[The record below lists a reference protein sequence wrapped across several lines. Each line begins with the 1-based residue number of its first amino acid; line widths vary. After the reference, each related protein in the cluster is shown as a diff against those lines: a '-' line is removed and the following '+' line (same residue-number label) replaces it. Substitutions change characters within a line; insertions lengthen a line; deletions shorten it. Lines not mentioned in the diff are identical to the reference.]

1 MGTCRKPIWL
11 SQQFDANFAQRLGPS
26 IFLLRIG
33 ILLRLLY
40 LRYVSRRFLATQS
53 LFFTILFSCIVNLY
67 AQSPT
72 KDTLLPA
79 PTNIK
84 TTLIRPNWVSIH
96 LGSGYQDNAG
106 NWAQR
111 YACTALFDLG
121 AEYQHKE
128 KWLIGFNYMPYTG
141 NTVSTDSLYGGIV
154 GPSQNL
160 FDINGNPAVIRT
172 YLRGYNAC
180 LVAGKMWALRESS
193 LSNPRTWTMS
203 VVVGAGRIE
212 HYTKFQFDKGRL
224 PQLENDYTQGYD
236 GYRKGFCFSQQF
248 RMQYMNPEALSFYVG
263 VGTNQG
269 ITKATRDWD
278 LGTFRAARVT
288 QYDLGFNFTGGL
300 IIPIIIRQSGVIKDA
315 EYF

>member
-1 MGTCRKPIWL
+1 MGTCRKPFWFSQL
-11 SQQFDANFAQRLGPS
+11 SDANFAQRLGPS

-111 YACTALFDLG
+111 YAGTALFDLG

-278 LGTFRAARVT
+278 FGTFRASKVT
-288 QYDLGFNFTGGL
+288 QFDLGLNFTGGL
-300 IIPIIIRQSGVIKDA
+300 IIPILIRQSGVIKDA

>member
-1 MGTCRKPIWL
+1 M
-11 SQQFDANFAQRLGPS
+11 
-26 IFLLRIG
+26 
-33 ILLRLLY
+33 
-40 LRYVSRRFLATQS
+40 
-53 LFFTILFSCIVNLY
+53 
-67 AQSPT
+67 
-72 KDTLLPA
+72 
-79 PTNIK
+79 
-84 TTLIRPNWVSIH
+84 SIH

-111 YACTALFDLG
+111 YAGTALFDLG

-180 LVAGKMWALRESS
+180 LVAGRMWAIRESS

-278 LGTFRAARVT
+278 FGTFRAARVT
-288 QYDLGFNFTGGL
+288 QFDLGFNFTGGL
-300 IIPIIIRQSGVIKDA
+300 IIPILIRQSGVIKDA

>member
-1 MGTCRKPIWL
+1 MGSCRKSIGFPRL
-11 SQQFDANFAQRLGPS
+11 LDAYFAERLGPS

-53 LFFTILFSCIVNLY
+53 LFFTILFCCIINVY

-111 YACTALFDLG
+111 YAGTALFDLG

-128 KWLIGFNYMPYTG
+128 KWLIGFSYSPYTG
-141 NTVSTDSLYGGIV
+141 RTINTDSLYGGIV

-160 FDINGNPAVIRT
+160 YDINGNPAVIRT

-180 LVAGKMWALRESS
+180 LVAGRMWAIRESS

-278 LGTFRAARVT
+278 FGTFRASKVT
-288 QYDLGFNFTGGL
+288 QFDLGLNFTGGL
-300 IIPIIIRQSGVIKDA
+300 IIPIVIRQSGVIKDA

>member
-1 MGTCRKPIWL
+1 
-11 SQQFDANFAQRLGPS
+11 
-26 IFLLRIG
+26 
-33 ILLRLLY
+33 
-40 LRYVSRRFLATQS
+40 VSSRFVATQS
-53 LFFTILFSCIVNLY
+53 LFFTILFCCIVNVY

-84 TTLIRPNWVSIH
+84 TPLIRPNWVSIH

-106 NWAQR
+106 HWAQR
-111 YACTALFDLG
+111 YAGTALFDLG

-128 KWLIGFNYMPYTG
+128 KWLIGFNYAPYTG
-141 NTVSTDSLYGGIV
+141 RTINTDSLYGGIV
-154 GPSQNL
+154 GPSLNL

-180 LVAGKMWALRESS
+180 LVVGRMWALRESS
-193 LSNPRTWTMS
+193 LINPRTWTMS

-224 PQLENDYTQGYD
+224 PQLENDFTQGYD

-248 RMQYMNPEALSFYVG
+248 RLQYLNPEALSFYVG

-269 ITKATRDWD
+269 FTKATRDWD
-278 LGTFRAARVT
+278 FGTFRAPRVT
-288 QYDLGFNFTGGL
+288 QYDLGLNFTGGL
-300 IIPIIIRQSGVIKDA
+300 IIPIVIRQSGVIKDA

>member
-1 MGTCRKPIWL
+1 
-11 SQQFDANFAQRLGPS
+11 
-26 IFLLRIG
+26 
-33 ILLRLLY
+33 
-40 LRYVSRRFLATQS
+40 V
-53 LFFTILFSCIVNLY
+53 Y

-84 TTLIRPNWVSIH
+84 APLIRPNWVSIH

-111 YACTALFDLG
+111 YAGTALFDLG

-128 KWLIGFNYMPYTG
+128 KWLIGFSYSPYTG
-141 NTVSTDSLYGGIV
+141 RTINTDSLYGGIV

-160 FDINGNPAVIRT
+160 YDINGNPAVIRT

-180 LVAGKMWALRESS
+180 LVAGRMWAIRESS

-278 LGTFRAARVT
+278 FGTFRASKVT
-288 QYDLGFNFTGGL
+288 QFDLGLNFTGGL
-300 IIPIIIRQSGVIKDA
+300 IIPIVIRQSGVIKDA

>member
-1 MGTCRKPIWL
+1 MGSCRKSIGFPRL
-11 SQQFDANFAQRLGPS
+11 LDAYFAERLGPS

-53 LFFTILFSCIVNLY
+53 LFFTILFSCIVNVY

-111 YACTALFDLG
+111 YAGTALFDLG

-128 KWLIGFNYMPYTG
+128 KWLIGFSYSPYTG
-141 NTVSTDSLYGGIV
+141 RTINTDSLYGGIV

-160 FDINGNPAVIRT
+160 YDINGNPAVIRT

-180 LVAGKMWALRESS
+180 LVAGRMWAIRESS

-278 LGTFRAARVT
+278 FGTFRASKVT
-288 QYDLGFNFTGGL
+288 QFDLGLNFTGGL
-300 IIPIIIRQSGVIKDA
+300 IIPIVIRQSGVIKDA

>member
-1 MGTCRKPIWL
+1 M
-11 SQQFDANFAQRLGPS
+11 
-26 IFLLRIG
+26 
-33 ILLRLLY
+33 
-40 LRYVSRRFLATQS
+40 SRRFLATQS

-96 LGSGYQDNAG
+96 LGSGYQDNVG

-111 YACTALFDLG
+111 YAGTALFDLG

-180 LVAGKMWALRESS
+180 LVAGRMWALRESS

-278 LGTFRAARVT
+278 FGTFRAARAT

>member
-1 MGTCRKPIWL
+1 MGTCRKPIWF
-11 SQQFDANFAQRLGPS
+11 SQLFDANFAQRLGPS

-111 YACTALFDLG
+111 YAGTALFDLG

-278 LGTFRAARVT
+278 FGTFRASKVT
-288 QYDLGFNFTGGL
+288 QFDLGLNFTGGL
-300 IIPIIIRQSGVIKDA
+300 IIPILIRQSGVIKDA